1 MSLIKKGWIAMSNNE
16 SGRNDSLKEI
26 HTTFDSDGSV
36 KNQNKKGSWLPK
48 IMSVVAAIV
57 LWLYVFQA
65 VEYEKTFSGIPIE
78 IVDNF
83 DGSSG
88 LGVVSNS
95 TITVDVTLSGT
106 KSNID
111 GIDASDIRAFVD
123 LSDVNSADI
132 YTRSVEVEVNGNVDV
147 VSKSVEQ
154 MKLEVDKTV
163 EKSIDKINI
172 RKIYNRQEPY
182 ELGEILLTDDAGNPI
197 TEFILTGPETDLLAV
212 ESAVVE
218 LDLGNVKNSVES
230 KVKTEYALTLYD
242 SSDNRIDTKYISV
255 KPEIISVNIPVY
267 MTKRVKVVPEIVIDE
282 SRFEYKAM
290 TDWVYAYGLVSVVD
304 NLDSAKTVEVKIDEA
319 TGYIIAL
326 EAHEGVTFYKNGS
339 DKSDNNIVTNV
350 VINVTELPEEVP
362 VVEVLPESKEN
373 PDDKT
378 DDNKHN
384 S

>member
-1 MSLIKKGWIAMSNNE
+1 MSINE

-36 KNQNKKGSWLPK
+36 KNQSKKGGWLPK

-83 DGSSG
+83 DSSSG

-95 TITVDVTLSGT
+95 TVTVDVTLSGT

-123 LSDVNSADI
+123 LSDVSSADV
-132 YTRSVEVEVNGNVDV
+132 YTRSVEVEVNGNVDI

-163 EKSIDKINI
+163 EKRVEKINI
-172 RKIYNRQEPY
+172 RKIYNKQEPY
-182 ELGEILLTDDAGNPI
+182 ELGEITLTDDSGKPI
-197 TEFILTGPETDLLAV
+197 TEFVLTGPETDLLVV

-218 LDLGNVKNSVES
+218 LDLGTVKNSVES
-230 KVKTEYALTLYD
+230 KVKTEHALTLYD
-242 SSDNRIDTKYISV
+242 SSDNKIDTKYISI

-267 MTKRVKVVPEIVIDE
+267 MTKRVKVLPKIVIDGD
-282 SRFEYKAM
+282 RFEYKAM
-290 TDWVYAYGLVSVVD
+290 TEWVYAYGPVNAVES
-304 NLDSAKTVEVKIDEA
+304 LDSAKTVEVEIDEA

-326 EAHEGVTFYKNGS
+326 EAHEGVTFYNNSS
-339 DKSDNNIVTNV
+339 DRADDNIVTSV
-350 VINVTELPEEVP
+350 VISVTEHPEEAP
-362 VVEVLPESKEN
+362 VVEIVPESNEALGN
-373 PDDKT
+373 ET
-378 DDNKHN
+378 EA
-384 S
+384 